1 MHGIVI
7 LNNEPTEIMHNK
19 HSATLYSLAHGMR
32 GLQAAHKLI
41 FCQITIYKSEHVAW
55 KTKPNLA
62 AKASYKND

>member
-41 FCQITIYKSEHVAW
+41 FCQITIYKSEHVA
-55 KTKPNLA
+55 
-62 AKASYKND
+62 